1 MKCNVGKTDRIIR
14 IAIGIIALAV
24 AFLGGLEG
32 TLKIIAIIIGVI
44 GLGTGVLKFCAL
56 YTLFGMNTCET
67 TNPEENKQA

>member
-32 TLKIIAIIIGVI
+32 TLKIIAIVVGVI
-44 GLGTGVLKFCAL
+44 GLGTGILKFCAL

-67 TNPEENKQA
+67 TNSDNKQA